1 MPTGGVRREPNAL
14 LAGHRSTGDVPGHW
28 RETMKYAEEITALA
42 IIVIVGGAIL
52 GPIIAALITYHL

>member
-1 MPTGGVRREPNAL
+1 
-14 LAGHRSTGDVPGHW
+14 
-28 RETMKYAEEITALA
+28 MKYAEEITALA

>member
-1 MPTGGVRREPNAL
+1 MPFSPVIEVQAMCLGI
-14 LAGHRSTGDVPGHW
+14 W
-28 RETMKYAEEITALA
+28 RETMKYAEEIAALA